1 MQRSINSYS
10 FLKIKSLI
18 DNLNMPS
25 KDDKFAI
32 FTLPDITKVD
42 PTKITKFSKDK
53 DIPKWR
59 RVGRGMNL

>member
-25 KDDKFAI
+25 KDDRFAI

-42 PTKITKFSKDK
+42 PTKITKFSKYK

-59 RVGRGMNL
+59 GVGRGMNL